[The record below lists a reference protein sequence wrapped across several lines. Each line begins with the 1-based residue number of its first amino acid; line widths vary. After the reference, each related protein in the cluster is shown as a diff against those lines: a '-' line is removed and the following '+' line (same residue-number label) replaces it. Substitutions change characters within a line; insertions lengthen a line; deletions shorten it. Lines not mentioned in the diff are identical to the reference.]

1 MADIAES
8 PESPESPEGGSAGTP
23 EVRFETRMLIDGRLV
38 DGQAGTF
45 TNVNPATEE
54 VLGEV
59 ADASAADM
67 GSAIDA
73 ARRAF
78 DGTSWST
85 DRAFRQR
92 CLLQL
97 QEALEG
103 EREELR
109 EELILEVGCPRMVT
123 FGPQLDA
130 PLSAALTYPAKLID
144 EYPWE
149 TDLGDTMVD
158 LTGQVNSRK
167 VWREPVGVVG
177 AIVPWNYPF
186 EVSINKIGQ
195 ALATGNTMVLKPAPD
210 TPYNATRLGRLIA
223 ERTDIPAGV
232 VNVVTASDHLVGEE
246 LTLSP
251 KVDLISFT
259 GSTAVG
265 KRIME
270 KGAATM
276 KRLFL
281 ELGGKSATI
290 VLEDAD
296 LGLSCLIG
304 IAPCMHAGQG
314 CATPTRMLLP
324 RSRYD
329 EGVEILKGI
338 YDSVVVGDPQRADV
352 LCGPVISARQRDRIV
367 GYIQSGIDQG
377 ARLLVGGTTPPD
389 GLDKGWYV
397 RPTLFVDVDNS
408 MTIAQ
413 EEIFGPVLVVIPYDD
428 EEHAIRIA
436 NDSVYGLA
444 GNVMSGSLERS
455 LAVARRLR
463 AGVIGVNGGAAYGA
477 DVPFGGYKDS
487 GIGRQ
492 NGLAGF
498 DQYVE
503 VKSVAWPAG

>member
-1 MADIAES
+1 M
-8 PESPESPEGGSAGTP
+8 PEKAA
-23 EVRFETRMLIDGRLV
+23 VRFEPRMLLDGKLV
-38 DGQAGTF
+38 DGEAGTF
-45 TNVNPATEE
+45 TNINPATEE

-59 ADASAADM
+59 ANGSKADM
-67 GSAIDA
+67 QRAIDV

-78 DGTSWST
+78 DTTDWSR
-85 DRAFRQR
+85 DRALRKR

-97 QEALEG
+97 QAALEA
-103 EREELR
+103 EQEALR

-123 FGPQLDA
+123 HGPQLDA
-130 PLSAALTYPAKLID
+130 PLADGLRYPARLID

-149 TDLGDTMVD
+149 TDLGDAFVS
-158 LTGQVNSRK
+158 LTGKLTRRK

-177 AIVPWNYPF
+177 AIVPWNFPF
-186 EVSINKIGQ
+186 EVTIHKLAQ
-195 ALATGNTMVLKPAPD
+195 ALATGNTVVLKPAPD
-210 TPYNATRLGRLIA
+210 TPFNATRIGRLIA
-223 ERTDIPAGV
+223 ESTDIPPGV
-232 VNVVTASDHLVGEE
+232 VNVVTSFDHGIGEE

-270 KGAATM
+270 KGAATL

-296 LGLSCLIG
+296 LAAACLIG
-304 IAPCMHAGQG
+304 IGPCMHAGQG
-314 CATPTRMLLP
+314 CAMPTRMLLP
-324 RSRYD
+324 RSRYA
-329 EGVEILKGI
+329 EGVAILESI
-338 YDSVVVGDPQRADV
+338 YRNIAPGDPQEPGT
-352 LCGPVISARQRDRIV
+352 LCGPVISAKQRQRIL
-367 GYIQSGIDQG
+367 GYIQKGIDEG
-377 ARLLVGGTTPPD
+377 AKLLVGGTDAPAGRTR
-389 GLDKGWYV
+389 GFWVK
-397 RPTLFVDVDNS
+397 PTLFVDVDNA

-428 EEHAIRIA
+428 EADALRIA

-444 GNVMSGSLERS
+444 GNVMSGSLEHG

-463 AGVIGVNGGAAYGA
+463 AGFLGVNGGAGYGA
-477 DVPFGGYKDS
+477 DVPFGGYKQS

-492 NGLAGF
+492 NGTAGF
-498 DQYVE
+498 DQYTE
-503 VKSVAWPAG
+503 IKSVAWPVA